1 LSKQQTKIQRYKPV
15 NLTPL
20 VMKRTTIPWSIERS
34 FQCFKLF

>member
-15 NLTPL
+15 NLTPE
-20 VMKRTTIPWSIERS
+20 RTTIPWSIERS